1 MFGWGLKELKFE
13 TNLQSAE
20 RTLKPVV
27 DSGDFH
33 STDYKA
39 KKAIFI
45 EAFFNEHSQL
55 QHYSCC
61 CVTRVYINIPS
72 STTV

>member
-20 RTLKPVV
+20 RTLKPVF
-27 DSGDFH
+27 DSGAFH

-45 EAFFNEHSQL
+45 EAFFNEQSQL
-55 QHYSCC
+55 C
-61 CVTRVYINIPS
+61 
-72 STTV
+72 TT